1 MERQDRP
8 DPETTPDP
16 QAEDDT
22 NTSGTPGA
30 GATDPQEAEARDPG
44 AAPGPAEQREEGAA
58 TGPTPDPATS
68 GESSD
73 GARAPAPI
81 PAPGSPAAQSAATTT
96 STQDSDPAASAA
108 APERL
113 CRKCSTVSTTAGDYC
128 PHCGASYVRR
138 RRLPR
143 VSRRVG
149 RVLAAVVL
157 LLVLAGG
164 ATGIV
169 LKGQADDRA
178 ERRERA
184 QRNLARLEAQ
194 ARKQREDAAA
204 AEQAAADEA
213 AAEDTRTQ
221 RRLRTFTV
229 RELRKAVTKDAR
241 AKAADGLLEDRARST
256 QCENTDGNEDDL
268 DEASAAYSCIA
279 ITDVDADGG
288 SRGYRFTARVD
299 FEEGSFTWHL
309 GD

>member
-8 DPETTPDP
+8 DPETTPGP
-16 QAEDDT
+16 QPGEDD
-22 NTSGTPGA
+22 SPARTP
-30 GATDPQEAEARDPG
+30 
-44 AAPGPAEQREEGAA
+44 
-58 TGPTPDPATS
+58 
-68 GESSD
+68 
-73 GARAPAPI
+73 APASTGGQESPGEQ
-81 PAPGSPAAQSAATTT
+81 PA
-96 STQDSDPAASAA
+96 DASAA
-108 APERL
+108 ATPSATPERL
-113 CRKCSTVSTTAGDYC
+113 CRKCSTVSSTAGDFC

-143 VSRRVG
+143 VSKRVG
-149 RVLAAVVL
+149 RALAAVVL
-157 LLVLAGG
+157 LLVVAGG
-164 ATGIV
+164 ATGLA

-204 AEQAAADEA
+204 AVAAAADEA
-213 AAEDTRTQ
+213 AAEETRTQ

-268 DEASAAYSCIA
+268 DETSAAYSCIA